1 MLRVLLSMG
10 YARGTEKIVLSELGI
25 KAKDEEIEE
34 FERNM
39 RQYIE
44 AIDTS
49 PVDESVA
56 FVYLDGHRY

>member
-56 FVYLDGHRY
+56 FVYLDGRRY